1 MSVNMLKIQ
10 FLNCVKQLKNIAF
23 GDLHHFGNP
32 IWEMEHLVQGP
43 IHLYVILS
51 QLSTLRYG
59 QMHLYVIQS
68 ELSTSRYGL
77 SAPLPGFGRA
87 CPHGSNLVNN
97 ITGRIILPRSPLRSR
112 IRESF
117 NPGAIIFQNPGN
129 LKNWF

>member
-1 MSVNMLKIQ
+1 
-10 FLNCVKQLKNIAF
+10 
-23 GDLHHFGNP
+23 
-32 IWEMEHLVQGP
+32 MEHLVQGP

-87 CPHGSNLVNN
+87 CPHGSNLVRLWYLEGCTL
-97 ITGRIILPRSPLRSR
+97 IDYHEISVHI
-112 IRESF
+112 
-117 NPGAIIFQNPGN
+117 
-129 LKNWF
+129 

>member
-1 MSVNMLKIQ
+1 MSVDMLKIQ

-32 IWEMEHLVQGP
+32 IWAMEHLVQGP

-51 QLSTLRYG
+51 QLSTLRYGQMHLYVILSELSTSRYG

-87 CPHGSNLVNN
+87 CPHGSNLV
-97 ITGRIILPRSPLRSR
+97 ISGSWKL
-112 IRESF
+112 E
-117 NPGAIIFQNPGN
+117 
-129 LKNWF
+129 